1 MMSRPGVADNR
12 GPRQSFPIRV
22 ISAIFAGVG
31 RIMSTSHGAIGFLI
45 LAVLTCTAI
54 FASVIAPFG
63 PVELTHDSLSPP
75 SVAYLFG
82 TDNVGHDLFSMVVY
96 GSRSSLS
103 IGITTALASLILGG
117 TAGML
122 AGYFRGSIE
131 ILLMRT
137 AELFQ
142 TLPAIIIVL
151 FLVALFGSDFWLLVA
166 AVALAIWPLQAR
178 LVYGQF
184 IRLREADYVAAA
196 VVAGL
201 PARHVIFREILPNA
215 LRPIIVQV
223 ALDAS
228 IAILI
233 EAALGYLGISDPNMV
248 SWGQMLFVAQNFLST
263 AWWMSVFPGVAICLA
278 IIGLNMLAD
287 GLNESASHM
296 SGATSRDFH
305 D

>member
-1 MMSRPGVADNR
+1 MTSRVELADKR
-12 GPRQSFPIRV
+12 ASRRPFPVRV
-22 ISAIFAGVG
+22 ISAIFSGVG

-54 FASVIAPFG
+54 FASIIAPFS
-63 PVELTHDSLSPP
+63 PIELTDVSLSPP
-75 SVAYLFG
+75 SATYLFG

-96 GSRSSLS
+96 GSRSSLM

-131 ILLMRT
+131 IILMRT
-137 AELFQ
+137 AEMFQ

-151 FLVALFGSDFWLLVA
+151 FLVAFFGSDFWLLVA

-201 PARHVIFREILPNA
+201 PVRHVIFREILPNA
-215 LRPIIVQV
+215 LKPIIVQV

-248 SWGQMLFVAQNFLST
+248 SWGQMLYVAQNFLST

-287 GLNESASHM
+287 GLNEGASLM
-296 SGATSRDFH
+296 RGAASRDFH

>member
-1 MMSRPGVADNR
+1 MTEAARSSAATRARPGRFRALA
-12 GPRQSFPIRV
+12 GGFGRV
-22 ISAIFAGVG
+22 MA
-31 RIMSTSHGAIGFLI
+31 TSHDSFGVFI
-45 LAVLTCTAI
+45 LAVLGVTAL
-54 FASVIAPFG
+54 FAPWIAPYD
-63 PVELTHDSLSPP
+63 PVALTDDSLSPP
-75 SVAYLFG
+75 SLTYLFG
-82 TDNVGHDLFSMVVY
+82 TDNLGHDLFSMVVH
-96 GSRSSLS
+96 GARSSLFVGLS
-103 IGITTALASLILGG
+103 TALASLLLGG
-117 TAGML
+117 VMGML
-122 AGYFRGSIE
+122 AGYYRGVFE
-131 ILLMRT
+131 TVLMRV

-151 FLVALFGSDFWLLVA
+151 FLVSLFGSSFWLLLA

-201 PARHVIFREILPNA
+201 PARHVILREILPNA
-215 LRPIIVQV
+215 LQPIIVQV

-248 SWGQMLFVAQNFLST
+248 SWGQMLYEAQHFMSE
-263 AWWMSVFPGVAICLA
+263 AWWMSVFPGAAICLA
-278 IIGLNMLAD
+278 IVGLNMVAD
-287 GLNESASHM
+287 GLNEAADPKNSSAS
-296 SGATSRDFH
+296 RKFH

>member
-1 MMSRPGVADNR
+1 MTTPNNSARPRESRR
-12 GPRQSFPIRV
+12 YFPIDMLL
-22 ISAIFAGVG
+22 AMGNAFG
-31 RIMSTSHGAIGFLI
+31 RIMSTSHGAIGFFI
-45 LAVLTCTAI
+45 LGLLVCTAV
-54 FASVIAPFG
+54 FASFIAPFN
-63 PVELTHDSLSPP
+63 PIELTDVSLAPP
-75 SVAYLFG
+75 SATYLFG
-82 TDNVGHDLFSMVVY
+82 TDNLGHDLFSMVIY
-96 GSRSSLS
+96 GTRSSLA

-117 TAGML
+117 AVGMF
-122 AGYFRGSIE
+122 AGYYRGSVE
-131 ILLMRT
+131 TVLMRI

-151 FLVALFGSDFWLLVA
+151 FLVAFFGSDFWLLVT

-184 IRLREADYVAAA
+184 IRLRETDYVAAA
-196 VVAGL
+196 IVAGL
-201 PARHVIFREILPNA
+201 PARHVILREILPNA
-215 LRPIIVQV
+215 LQPIIVQV

-248 SWGQMLFVAQNFLST
+248 SWGQMLFAAQNFLST

-287 GLNESASHM
+287 GLNEGSGLTSSAS
-296 SGATSRDFH
+296 SRDFH